1 MRLLPRLRLLLARR
15 PWLYWLAVGVCAAA
29 IWVSMSA
36 AERSVAR
43 ERSQWGTT
51 ERVWVTDGAVATGE
65 PIVASARDLPLA
77 MLPAAAVTAPP
88 TGVAAHPLAE
98 GEVVVATDLVDDGD
112 LAPAEWLVF
121 AVPANG
127 SPALAAGDAAV
138 VFGSG
143 QRWCDGVVVALGEQ
157 TVEVAV
163 APDCAAGVSAQLALG
178 AVTLAR
184 A

>member
-51 ERVWVTDGAVATGE
+51 QRVWVTDEAVATGE

-98 GEVVVATDLVDDGD
+98 GEVVVATDLVDDGG

-121 AVPANG
+121 AVPADG
-127 SPALAAGDAAV
+127 SPALAAGDACGRVRERPAV
-138 VFGSG
+138 VRRRGG
-143 QRWCDGVVVALGEQ
+143 RARRADGG
-157 TVEVAV
+157 
-163 APDCAAGVSAQLALG
+163 GRGG
-178 AVTLAR
+178 ARLCGR
-184 A
+184 C

>member
-51 ERVWVTDGAVATGE
+51 QRVWVTDEAVATGE

-98 GEVVVATDLVDDGD
+98 GEVVVATDDARIAEA
-112 LAPAEWLVF
+112 LAPL
-121 AVPANG
+121 
-127 SPALAAGDAAV
+127 D
-138 VFGSG
+138 
-143 QRWCDGVVVALGEQ
+143 
-157 TVEVAV
+157 VAV
-163 APDCAAGVSAQLALG
+163 CMTRFYICRFSRISRTPDL
-178 AVTLAR
+178 
-184 A
+184 